1 MMQIFLK
8 ENGLTISFASSRDP
22 DQTPRSV
29 ASDLDLHCLP
39 VTRLGVSSLQWVK
52 FSPVDSTMFLYANN
66 IFLSDCKVLY
76 ALAIRLGMYGNY
88 LTCLNIQCR
97 PGLNITLR
105 TRLFSTVTINTFF
118 YKSMSQGATKSTIR
132 LVRPAKTQISL
143 RIRAVW

>member
-1 MMQIFLK
+1 MQIFLK
-8 ENGLTISFASSRDP
+8 KNGLTILFANSRDP

-52 FSPVDSTMFLYANN
+52 FSPVDSTMFSYANN
-66 IFLSDCKVLY
+66 IFLSNSKALY
-76 ALAIRLGMYGNY
+76 VLAIRLGMYGNY
-88 LTCLNIQCR
+88 LMCLSIQCR

-105 TRLFSTVTINTFF
+105 NRLFSTVTTNTFLMNQ
-118 YKSMSQGATKSTIR
+118 MSQRATKSTIR

-143 RIRAVW
+143 RIRAV